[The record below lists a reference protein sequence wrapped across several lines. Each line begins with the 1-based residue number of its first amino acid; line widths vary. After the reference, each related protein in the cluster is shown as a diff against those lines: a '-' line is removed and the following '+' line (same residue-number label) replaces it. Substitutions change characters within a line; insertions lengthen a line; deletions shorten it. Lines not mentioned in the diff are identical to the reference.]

1 MIKENGVNSMDFNMI
16 LKLLIMACGVY
27 MIYWAMQMKTTH
39 KIPEML
45 VGKGFPI
52 NRAKDPEGFMK
63 NTFPFTMGTGIIL
76 FAAGLVGALEIF
88 VLYPWVDTV
97 ITLVILVVLVI
108 YGIFLLKAQ
117 KKYLIGV
124 VDNDKK

>member
-1 MIKENGVNSMDFNMI
+1 MDFNMI
-16 LKLLIMACGVY
+16 LKLLIVACGVY

-52 NRAKDPEGFMK
+52 NRAKDSEGFMK
-63 NTFPFTMGTGIIL
+63 NTFPFTIGTGIML

-88 VLYPWVDTV
+88 ILYPWVDTV
-97 ITLVILVVLVI
+97 IMLVVILVLVL
-108 YGIFLLKAQ
+108 YGIFLMKAQ
-117 KKYLIGV
+117 KKYLIGIEA
-124 VDNDKK
+124 NGKKKK

>member
-1 MIKENGVNSMDFNMI
+1 MDFNMI

-52 NRAKDPEGFMK
+52 NRAKDSEGFMK
-63 NTFPFTMGTGIIL
+63 NTFPFTIGTGIML

-88 VLYPWVDTV
+88 ILYPWVDTV
-97 ITLVILVVLVI
+97 IMLVVILVLVL
-108 YGIFLLKAQ
+108 YGIFLMKAQ
-117 KKYLIGV
+117 KKYLIGIEA
-124 VDNDKK
+124 NGKKKK

>member
-1 MIKENGVNSMDFNMI
+1 MDFNMI

-52 NRAKDPEGFMK
+52 DRAKNPEGFMK
-63 NTFPFTMGTGIIL
+63 NTFPFTIGTGIVL
-76 FAAGLVGALEIF
+76 FAAGLAGALEIF
-88 VLYPWVDTV
+88 ILYPWVDTV
-97 ITLVILVVLVI
+97 IMLVVILVLVL
-108 YGIFLLKAQ
+108 YGIFLMKAQ
-117 KKYLIGV
+117 KKYLIGIEA
-124 VDNDKK
+124 NGKKKK

>member
-1 MIKENGVNSMDFNMI
+1 MV

-52 NRAKDPEGFMK
+52 DRAEDPEGFVK
-63 NTFPFTMGTGIIL
+63 NTFPFTMGTGIML
-76 FAAGLVGALEIF
+76 LVAGLVGALEIF
-88 VLYPWVDTV
+88 ILYPMADTV
-97 ITLVILVVLVI
+97 ITLVILIVLI
-108 YGIFLLKAQ
+108 LYGMFLMKAQ
-117 KKYLIGV
+117 RKYLVGIEEKP
-124 VDNDKK
+124 KKNKK